1 MGENGLGAACSY
13 IMLNLTLS
21 CAPKTLMNPWIYILQ
36 IFLAFALLIHT
47 NKKKKHFKMRIV
59 IDVASFQIAYK
70 YWP

>member
-13 IMLNLTLS
+13 ITLNLTLS

-47 NKKKKHFKMRIV
+47 NKKTKAF
-59 IDVASFQIAYK
+59 
-70 YWP
+70 